1 MPNKDFKTWKTFSWK
16 CSFYVSAWQTR
27 LLQVS
32 RTTVSTGK
40 WVNTFFFFSI
50 VFSPF
55 FLLENNSKQT
65 NCEKAEDPSVQ
76 PFSVFTCFVLFFLAH
91 VGSSLPPLLLAWE
104 MSKGRMFTKTSLEGN
119 ETFGFTVLD
128 RTRRS
133 TGREGRVKGS
143 KVTVFNSEGFHATA
157 VTNNTHDSR
166 TPCLQLIIT
175 ILLSLFSFLTFLTF
189 DRLYVTFMQMKKQT
203 KKAKHGRST
212 GQMICCCGD
221 INNTSGKS
229 PTSDFS
235 VFPMT

>member
-40 WVNTFFFFSI
+40 WVNTFFFFFSI

-143 KVTVFNSEGFHATA
+143 KVTVFNSKGFHATA

-175 ILLSLFSFLTFLTF
+175 ILLSLFSFLTGVSFIWSFVRDLHADEKTN
-189 DRLYVTFMQMKKQT
+189 KK
-203 KKAKHGRST
+203 
-212 GQMICCCGD
+212 
-221 INNTSGKS
+221 GKTWS
-229 PTSDFS
+229 QHRPDDLLLWRY
-235 VFPMT
+235 

>member
-1 MPNKDFKTWKTFSWK
+1 MKVQFLRQRLTNTSASSFSDN
-16 CSFYVSAWQTR
+16 SLHREMGQHIF
-27 LLQVS
+27 
-32 RTTVSTGK
+32 
-40 WVNTFFFFSI
+40 FFFFSI

-175 ILLSLFSFLTFLTF
+175 ILLSLFSFLTGVSFIWSFVRDLHADEKTN
-189 DRLYVTFMQMKKQT
+189 KK
-203 KKAKHGRST
+203 
-212 GQMICCCGD
+212 
-221 INNTSGKS
+221 GKTWS
-229 PTSDFS
+229 QHRPDDLLLWRY
-235 VFPMT
+235 

>member
-40 WVNTFFFFSI
+40 WVNTFFFFFPI

-65 NCEKAEDPSVQ
+65 NWKGRGPVCST
-76 PFSVFTCFVLFFLAH
+76 FFCLYMFCFVFLAH

-175 ILLSLFSFLTFLTF
+175 ILLSLFSFLTGVSFIWSFVRDLHADEKTN
-189 DRLYVTFMQMKKQT
+189 KK
-203 KKAKHGRST
+203 
-212 GQMICCCGD
+212 
-221 INNTSGKS
+221 GKTWS
-229 PTSDFS
+229 QHRPDDLLLWRY
-235 VFPMT
+235 

>member
-1 MPNKDFKTWKTFSWK
+1 MKVQFLRQRLTNTSASSFSDN
-16 CSFYVSAWQTR
+16 SLHR
-27 LLQVS
+27 EM
-32 RTTVSTGK
+32 GPHI
-40 WVNTFFFFSI
+40 FFFSI
-50 VFSPF
+50 VFSLF

-91 VGSSLPPLLLAWE
+91 VGSSLPPLLLAWA
-104 MSKGRMFTKTSLEGN
+104 MSKGRMFTTTSLEGN

-175 ILLSLFSFLTFLTF
+175 ILLSLFFFKQAFHSF
-189 DRLYVTFMQMKKQT
+189 DRLYVTFMQMKKT
-203 KKAKHGRST
+203 NKNNKK
-212 GQMICCCGD
+212 
-221 INNTSGKS
+221 GKTWS
-229 PTSDFS
+229 QHRPD
-235 VFPMT
+235 VLLLWRY